1 VKIAILVPYYH
12 KDILPDEEVSLYH
25 LRHYLS
31 SYSCITAQP
40 MSLQGTLPGCE
51 AITFEDKY
59 FTGTDT
65 YSRLLLSS
73 FFYERF
79 LSYDY
84 ILIHQL
90 DCVVFSGE
98 LDRWCQMGY
107 DYIGAPLFEK
117 KSRLPR
123 LSRAGN
129 GGLSLRRV
137 KAFLDVLNSP
147 GIPGWHA
154 MLTENFPDLNH
165 LSIPARWLKI
175 MRIMRDAR
183 RGVKWY
189 SREYGLNE
197 DLFWSDRA
205 RLFDPGFRIAPLDV
219 ALRFAFES
227 HPRLCFENNG
237 RKLPFGAHAW
247 AKWDR
252 AFWEPFL
259 LS

>member
-1 VKIAILVPYYH
+1 VYRNEITPNERVAF
-12 KDILPDEEVSLYH
+12 SH
-25 LRHYLS
+25 LEHYL
-31 SYSCITAQP
+31 YAYPRIVIKPARVHR
-40 MSLQGTLPGCE
+40 TLPGCE
-51 AITFEDKY
+51 TIEFPDENFVSIAA
-59 FTGTDT
+59 
-65 YSRLLLSS
+65 YSHLLLSPT
-73 FFYERF
+73 FYEAFREF
-79 LSYDY
+79 DY
-84 ILIHQL
+84 ILIYQL
-90 DCVVFSGE
+90 DCLVFSNT
-98 LDRWCQMGY
+98 LQAWCEKGF

-117 KSRLPR
+117 DVKPPR

-137 KAFLDVLNSP
+137 QAFLDVLNSP
-147 GIPGWHA
+147 RIPSWDA
-154 MLTENFPDLNH
+154 VLTARLPDLNH
-165 LSIPARWLKI
+165 LPIPARWLK
-175 MRIMRDAR
+175 RIRVIRDAR

-205 RLFDPGFRIAPLDV
+205 RLFHPSFRIAPLDI

-237 RKLPFGAHAW
+237 RKLPFGAHGW

-252 AFWEPFL
+252 AFWEPHI